1 MTSTP
6 FLGSLSNHVFNIL
19 FWLFFSLNSIHRNKP
34 RSPEVWP
41 ARKLRQE
48 PLVEPHFPSKA
59 ALSVVRAVKLR
70 NAAKFTEWST
80 ESSGALSASGRKL
93 ALDSAIRNT

>member
-1 MTSTP
+1 M
-6 FLGSLSNHVFNIL
+6 
-19 FWLFFSLNSIHRNKP
+19 
-34 RSPEVWP
+34 
-41 ARKLRQE
+41 
-48 PLVEPHFPSKA
+48 EPHFPSKA
-59 ALSVVRAVKLR
+59 APSVVRAAKLR